1 VSFPDHFSGHA
12 SLYAAAR
19 PTYPERLI
27 AEIAALAPATAQAW
41 DVGTGN
47 GQAALLLTQHF
58 DRVHASDASAGQI
71 AEAPSHDRINIAVET
86 AERCSLADTSCDLIL
101 AAQCL
106 HWFDLPAFYA
116 EAVRVLRPGGLLAA
130 IGYGWWYVDD
140 EVDAIIADLLRR
152 LEPHWL
158 PGNWMLID
166 GYRGID
172 FPGEEIRIPPAAI
185 HLSWDRRQLEAYV
198 LSWSVVQRLG
208 TQVTDDCFAALRQ
221 VWPDGEQRRVTMP
234 LAIRA
239 ARF

>member
-1 VSFPDHFSGHA
+1 VTFPDHFSGHA
-12 SLYAAAR
+12 ALYAAAR
-19 PTYPERLI
+19 PTYPDRLI
-27 AEIAALAPATAQAW
+27 ADLAALAPGNAQAW

-47 GQAALLLTQHF
+47 GQSALLLASYFAH
-58 DRVHASDASAGQI
+58 VHASDASAQQI
-71 AEAPSHDRINIAVET
+71 AQARPHERVTYHVEP
-86 AERCSLADTSCDLIL
+86 AEHCSLTEGSCDIIL

-106 HWFDLPAFYA
+106 HWFDLPTFFA
-116 EAVRVLRPGGLLAA
+116 EARRVLRPGGLLAA
-130 IGYGWWYVDD
+130 VGYGWWYVDD
-140 EVDAIIADLLRR
+140 EVDAIMTGLLRR

-172 FPGEEIRIPPAAI
+172 FPGEEVRVAPSAI
-185 HLSWDRRQLEAYV
+185 HLGWDRAQLEAYV

-208 TQVTDDCFAALRQ
+208 TGVADDCFAALRR
-221 VWPDGEQRRVTMP
+221 VWPDGQQRRVTMP

>member
-1 VSFPDHFSGHA
+1 MRFEDHFSGHA

-19 PTYPERLI
+19 PTYPERVI
-27 AEIAALAPATAQAW
+27 ADLAALAPAANLAW

-47 GQAALLLTQHF
+47 GQAALLLARHF
-58 DRVHASDASAGQI
+58 EQVHASDASAEQI
-71 AEAPSHDRINIAVET
+71 AEARADGRVTYAVEP
-86 AERCSLADTSCDLIL
+86 AERCSLPDGGCDLIL

-106 HWFDLPAFYA
+106 HWFDLPAFWT
-116 EAVRVLRPGGLLAA
+116 EARRVLRPGGLLAA
-130 IGYGWWYVDD
+130 IGYGWWYVD
-140 EVDAIIADLLRR
+140 ERVDTIVAGLLRR

-172 FPGEEIRIPPAAI
+172 FPGAEVRVPPAAI
-185 HLSWDRRQLEAYV
+185 HLEWNREHLEAYI

-208 TQVTDDCFAALRQ
+208 TQVADDCFAALRDL
-221 VWPDGEQRRVTMP
+221 WPDGERRRVTMP